1 MDDTNEDRRHPS
13 SEIVEI
19 KETLQKQ
26 DEQLKRNEDRM
37 IVIERN
43 LLANTKSTL
52 EQSAQLKTIAENT
65 SPLVSLVTDL
75 TAGTKFLCR
84 VALGVTYIFD
94 KIDKFWKPTLFAT
107 IALNLLL
114 NHELPFWIK
123 GVITFLQAAT

>member
-52 EQSAQLKTIAENT
+52 EHCGQLKTIVENT
-65 SPLVSLVTDL
+65 APLISLVTDL

-84 VALGVTYIFD
+84 VALGVTYVFD

-107 IALNLLL
+107 IVLNLLL
-114 NHELPFWIK
+114 NHQLPVWANEII
-123 GVITFLQAAT
+123 GFLK